1 VFVALTLQRRL
12 NVEKQLVRAVH
23 GHEGSTLNNGIV
35 ITADARDENGGSH
48 TYLIDVTGGAP
59 ESGGMQCEV
68 SFQNGPLQEAGHN
81 GISDEALLAI
91 VIDRLEGFQSA
102 QYRSRYNA
110 LAITKLEEAM
120 HWLNA
125 RTSDRQKRGVEGTH
139 KA

>member
-1 VFVALTLQRRL
+1 MFAELTSQRRL

-23 GHEGSTLNNGIV
+23 GHEGSTLNNGTKIDCDER
-35 ITADARDENGGSH
+35 DANGGSH
-48 TYLIDVTGGAP
+48 VYRIRVGATKDGHFTD
-59 ESGGMQCEV
+59 EQEVRFQC
-68 SFQNGPLQEAGHN
+68 GPLQEAGLN
-81 GISDEALLAI
+81 GISDEVLLAI

-125 RTSDRQKRGVEGTH
+125 RTGDRQKRGVEGTH
-139 KA
+139 KV